1 MSDDLEPPDPRDAGD
16 ADVASDDAAEIEALA
31 AAGLG
36 LVMPAPA
43 ASPGRTWADVEAR
56 ARRSTRRRA
65 WTGAVAAAV
74 VLVLAVGAGALLAR
88 AGEEAE
94 TPAGP
99 GDDKLYVLPPE
110 DAEVAWVQTFGPRQA
125 TPGTGPQAEIEQ
137 YQIQFRSNGVDL
149 LLMGRR
155 ATGAGLSP
163 STGSVPAGE
172 SWGVVELI
180 DRDMLPYPEE
190 SGWPRQPVHGDP
202 GLTMLVTCMGG
213 RNVPDD
219 PGRIAPDDPVG
230 VVGSAPGDLDLAL
243 LPSPQVSWGGAPNDP
258 ACSLD
263 EPDAVDLRSTATRLR
278 LVTAGEWQAFID
290 RAPSFTA
297 PPTILSS
304 STTTDPPVTV
314 RFPDEDDARAQIT
327 EAIKNWAVRDDED
340 GTYHHLED
348 GDDPE
353 FWAPRLAEAGR
364 IAGSQAQEGEGSTI
378 DVTSIQFASEDHAW
392 VTFRLVT
399 DLAGGHVDMQLPLEV
414 RRIDGTWLVTRESLL
429 QLLDRAR
436 MAPGATMPSTTTT
449 VGR

>member
-99 GDDKLYVLPPE
+99 PGGHLYVLPPE
-110 DAEVAWVQTFGPRQA
+110 G
-125 TPGTGPQAEIEQ
+125 AEILNV
-137 YQIQFRSNGVDL
+137 SPDL
-149 LLMGRR
+149 YPGADLGGPGIR
-155 ATGAGLSP
+155 ATGITFRIGGGPQLRLTTFPRTPPNAEIPPPTSASFAP
-163 STGSVPAGE
+163 SEDAADFIARIGFPAG
-172 SWGVVELI
+172 
-180 DRDMLPYPEE
+180 
-190 SGWPRQPVHGDP
+190 WP
-202 GLTMLVTCMGG
+202 
-213 RNVPDD
+213 
-219 PGRIAPDDPVG
+219 
-230 VVGSAPGDLDLAL
+230 
-243 LPSPQVSWGGAPNDP
+243 
-258 ACSLD
+258 
-263 EPDAVDLRSTATRLR
+263 AVDLHHPELHP
-278 LVTAGEWQAFID
+278 LVLTCTGTPRISAGEPVPSYPLGAVTPLGGEAFALLVPEAVTSASTCAANPD
-290 RAPSFTA
+290 ESAYLVAAAEDLRVVDAEEWREFMDSSVPGSDSSNTTVS
-297 PPTILSS
+297 PTILSS
-304 STTTDPPVTV
+304 STTIDPPVTV

-340 GTYHHLED
+340 GTYHHIED

-353 FWAPRLAEAGR
+353 LWAPRLAEAGR

-378 DVTSIQFASEDHAW
+378 DVTSIRFASEDHAW

-449 VGR
+449 VSR